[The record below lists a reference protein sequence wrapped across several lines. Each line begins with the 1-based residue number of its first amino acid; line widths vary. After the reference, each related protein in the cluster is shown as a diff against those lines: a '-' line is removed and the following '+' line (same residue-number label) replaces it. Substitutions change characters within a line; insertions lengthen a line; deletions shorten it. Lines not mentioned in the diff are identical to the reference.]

1 MSARWI
7 RVPSEPRHDLTA
19 ALVAGT
25 LAVGVG
31 VATFYMVRLLLARE
45 PLPGGGPEREATPP
59 HEQAGGGA

>member
-31 VATFYMVRLLLARE
+31 LTTFYLVRLLLARE
-45 PLPGGGPEREATPP
+45 PLPGGGPGPEAAPPREGS
-59 HEQAGGGA
+59 GGRA

>member
-31 VATFYMVRLLLARE
+31 VVTFYLVRLLLARE

-59 HEQAGGGA
+59 HERAGGGA